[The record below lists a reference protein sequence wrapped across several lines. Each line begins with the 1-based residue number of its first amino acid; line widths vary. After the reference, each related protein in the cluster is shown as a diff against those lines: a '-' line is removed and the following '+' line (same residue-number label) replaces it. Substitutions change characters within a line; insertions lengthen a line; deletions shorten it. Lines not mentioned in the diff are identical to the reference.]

1 MIRIELVPETFP
13 KEERE
18 KRLKENS
25 IFTNRYAEEYFSHSG
40 FSTDKAERC
49 SIVIAS
55 LREIGLEDGATLDMI
70 REHISGTDL
79 KVCPANTGL
88 FLRIAWKEQ
97 AQSSNSVLSGTHQA
111 PDQAVTVFSELLER
125 RDDFPKGLYLRIVDG
140 KLWLRGYVCDADY
153 SFPSEA
159 MFAFLT

>member
-13 KEERE
+13 KEELE

-55 LREIGLEDGATLDMI
+55 LREIGLEDGLHWI
-70 REHISGTDL
+70 
-79 KVCPANTGL
+79 
-88 FLRIAWKEQ
+88 
-97 AQSSNSVLSGTHQA
+97 
-111 PDQAVTVFSELLER
+111 
-125 RDDFPKGLYLRIVDG
+125 
-140 KLWLRGYVCDADY
+140 
-153 SFPSEA
+153 
-159 MFAFLT
+159 